1 MTPTT
6 EGHTAGDSSSSQT
19 DNESRFED
27 SANASSTDSGQEDP
41 NAIRAEISDT
51 RDRMSTTLDAI
62 GERLNPHHVKEQV
75 TEQVK
80 ESIDQV
86 KDSIRGAT
94 IGRVEDMAHQAADR
108 MSETKRGVVD
118 MVRDNPIPAAMVG
131 IGLGWM
137 MLNGGSSDSNDVTQR
152 YASADRSL
160 RNRSMQQGSGRG
172 YGGNSYG
179 DSYAGGSGGSGYGD
193 SYGSRGQGGSGS
205 GSSDTGMADSIR
217 DKASDIGGSVKN
229 AAGDMTDSVKGAA
242 GDLADRAQDVAGSV
256 AQGTRVGARKVED
269 AFYENPLLTGAV
281 TLALGLAAGLAA
293 PRTHTEVQ
301 LMGDAR
307 DQFGDRMRHVAQD
320 TKHKAEHVAER
331 VMDETKNAVK
341 QEGMPAKQ

>member
-1 MTPTT
+1 M
-6 EGHTAGDSSSSQT
+6 D
-19 DNESRFED
+19 DESRFGD
-27 SANASSTDSGQEDP
+27 SASDSTSDSTSDSGQDDP

-51 RDRMSTTLDAI
+51 RDRMSNTLDAI
-62 GERLNPHHVKEQV
+62 GERLNPQHVKEQV

-80 ESIDQV
+80 DSIGQV
-86 KDSIRGAT
+86 KDSIREAT

-108 MSETKRGVVD
+108 VNETKRGVVD
-118 MVRDNPIPAAMVG
+118 AIRDNPIPAAMVG
-131 IGLGWM
+131 LGLGWM
-137 MLNGGSSDSNDVTQR
+137 MLNSRSDSNDVTQR

-160 RNRSMQQGSGRG
+160 RNRNMQGSGSG
-172 YGGNSYG
+172 YAANSYGNSYASGSGSSLYG
-179 DSYAGGSGGSGYGD
+179 DSYGD
-193 SYGSRGQGGSGS
+193 SYGSRGQGSSGYGSEG
-205 GSSDTGMADSIR
+205 TGMADTLR
-217 DKASDIGGSVKN
+217 EKASDIGGTVKG
-229 AAGDMTDSVKGAA
+229 AAGDMTDTVKGAA

-293 PRTHTEVQ
+293 PRTHPEVA

-307 DQFGDRMRHVAQD
+307 DQFGDRMRQVAQD

-331 VMDETKNAVK
+331 VIDETKTAVRE
-341 QEGMPAKQ
+341 EGSTAKP